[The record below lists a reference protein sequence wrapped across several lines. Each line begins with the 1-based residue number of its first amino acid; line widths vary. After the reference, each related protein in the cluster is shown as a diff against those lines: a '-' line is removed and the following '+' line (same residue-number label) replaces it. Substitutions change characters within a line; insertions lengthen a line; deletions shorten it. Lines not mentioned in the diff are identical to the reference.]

1 MNFSMALKRVAVV
14 LLPLSVWGLALALA
28 PCFTAMAAPT
38 AYQIPNTFVHEVPSK
53 GTNRA
58 YQVWVDLPA
67 SYASGNK
74 QYPVVFVTDPQYA
87 FTLVHGI
94 RHLLGRR
101 GQNIEDFI
109 LVGLALPANEDA
121 SESRS
126 RDYTPTNALK
136 NPKRRADQYGANVYG
151 EAQAYRH
158 YVESE
163 VFPLIASQYRADM
176 SRKVFIGHSYG
187 ALWGATTLLSKPDMF
202 QAYILGS
209 PSFWFDD
216 KVIFRLEQH
225 YATNH
230 KDLKAQVLLFAGS
243 FETPGPG
250 PRHYKDT
257 DLVGDMQRFKDVL
270 KRRQYPSLQLKGDVV
285 QGEDHFTVYTAVVG
299 RGLLKILPG
308 YGPYISG

>member
-1 MNFSMALKRVAVV
+1 L
-14 LLPLSVWGLALALA
+14 
-28 PCFTAMAAPT
+28 
-38 AYQIPNTFVHEVPSK
+38 PSK
-53 GTNRA
+53 STHRT

-67 SYASGNK
+67 SYAIGNK

-109 LVGLALPANEDA
+109 LVGLALPTNEDA
-121 SESRS
+121 AESRS
-126 RDYTPTNALK
+126 RDYTPTNALA
-136 NPKRRADQYGANVYG
+136 NPKRRPSQYGAKAYG
-151 EAQAYRH
+151 EAAAYRD
-158 YVESE
+158 YVDSE

-187 ALWGATTLLSKPDMF
+187 ALWGAATLLAKPGMF

-216 KVIFRLEQH
+216 KVIFQLEQQ
-225 YATNH
+225 YAASH

-250 PRHYKDT
+250 PRYYKDT
-257 DLVGDMQRFKDVL
+257 DLVGDMKRFRDVL
-270 KRRQYPSLQLKGDVV
+270 ARRQYPGLQLGGEVV
-285 QGEDHFTVYTAVVG
+285 QGEDHFTVFTALVG
-299 RGLLKILPG
+299 RGLLKVLPG

>member
-1 MNFSMALKRVAVV
+1 MNYSMTLKRAAAV
-14 LLPLSVWGLALALA
+14 LPLLLALALA
-28 PCFTAMAAPT
+28 PCATVLAAP
-38 AYQIPNTFVHEVPSK
+38 APYQIPNTFVHEVPSK

-67 SYASGNK
+67 SYASGSK
-74 QYPVVFVTDPQYA
+74 QYPVVFVADPQYA
-87 FTLVHGI
+87 FTLLHGI

-121 SESRS
+121 AESRS

-136 NPKRRADQYGANVYG
+136 NPKRRSDQYGAKAYG
-151 EAQAYRH
+151 EAAAYRD

-163 VFPLIASQYRADM
+163 VFPLLASQYRADM

-187 ALWGATTLLSKPDMF
+187 ALWGAATLFAKPGMF

-209 PSFWFDD
+209 ASFWFDD
-216 KVIFRLEQH
+216 KVIFRLEQQ
-225 YATNH
+225 YAANH
-230 KDLKAQVLLFAGS
+230 QDLKAQVLLFAGS

-250 PRHYKDT
+250 PRYYKDT
-257 DLVGDMQRFKDVL
+257 DLVGDMKRFKDVL
-270 KRRQYPSLQLKGDVV
+270 ARRRYPGLQLGGEVV
-285 QGEDHFTVYTAVVG
+285 QGEDHFTVFTALVG
-299 RGLLKILPG
+299 RGLLKVLPG
-308 YGPYISG
+308 HGPYISG

>member
-1 MNFSMALKRVAVV
+1 MINLNSLKQAGTV
-14 LLPLSVWGLALALA
+14 LPSLLVWWLALNLCV
-28 PCFTAMAAPT
+28 PAMATPT
-38 AYQIPNTFVHEVPSK
+38 AYQMPNTFVHQLPSK
-53 GTNRA
+53 STNRA

-67 SYASGNK
+67 SYTGGKK

-121 SESRS
+121 AESRS
-126 RDYTPTNALK
+126 RDYTPSNALI
-136 NPKRRADQYGANVYG
+136 NPK
-151 EAQAYRH
+151 
-158 YVESE
+158 
-163 VFPLIASQYRADM
+163 PSQYRADM

-187 ALWGATTLLSKPDMF
+187 ALWGAATLLTKPDMF

-209 PSFWFDD
+209 PSLWFDD
-216 KVIFRLEQH
+216 KVIFQLEQQ

-230 KDLKAQVLLFAGS
+230 KDLKAKVLLFAGS

-250 PRHYKDT
+250 PRYYKDT
-257 DLVGDMQRFKDVL
+257 DLVGDLKRLKDVL
-270 KRRQYPSLQLKGDVV
+270 VRRRYPGLHLEGEVV
-285 QGEDHFTVYTAVVG
+285 QGEDHFTVYPALVG
-299 RGLLKILPG
+299 RGLLKVLPG

>member
-1 MNFSMALKRVAVV
+1 MINLNSLKQAGTV
-14 LLPLSVWGLALALA
+14 LPSLLVWWLALNLCV
-28 PCFTAMAAPT
+28 PAMATPT
-38 AYQIPNTFVHEVPSK
+38 AYQMPNTFVHQLPSK
-53 GTNRA
+53 STNRA

-67 SYASGNK
+67 SYTGGKK

-121 SESRS
+121 AESHS
-126 RDYTPTNALK
+126 RDYTPSNALI
-136 NPKRRADQYGANVYG
+136 NPKRRSDQYGSKVYG
-151 EAQAYRH
+151 EAQAYRS

-187 ALWGATTLLSKPDMF
+187 ALWGAATLLTKPDMF

-209 PSFWFDD
+209 PSLWFDD
-216 KVIFRLEQH
+216 KVIFQLEQQ

-230 KDLKAQVLLFAGS
+230 KDLKAKVLLFAGS

-250 PRHYKDT
+250 PRYYKDT
-257 DLVGDMQRFKDVL
+257 DLVGDLKRLKDVL
-270 KRRQYPSLQLKGDVV
+270 VRRRYPGLHLEGEVV
-285 QGEDHFTVYTAVVG
+285 QGEDHFTVYPALVG
-299 RGLLKILPG
+299 RGLLKVLPG

>member
-1 MNFSMALKRVAVV
+1 V
-14 LLPLSVWGLALALA
+14 L
-28 PCFTAMAAPT
+28 AAP
-38 AYQIPNTFVHEVPSK
+38 APYQIPNTFVHEVPSK
-53 GTNRA
+53 STNRA

-121 SESRS
+121 AESRS
-126 RDYTPTNALK
+126 RDYTPTNALT
-136 NPKRRADQYGANVYG
+136 NPKRRANQYGAKVYG
-151 EAQAYRH
+151 EAQAYRN

-163 VFPLIASQYRADM
+163 VFPLLASQYRADM

-187 ALWGATTLLSKPDMF
+187 ALWGAATLLAKPEMF

-209 PSFWFDD
+209 ASFWFDD
-216 KVIFRLEQH
+216 KVIFRLEQQ
-225 YATNH
+225 YAANH

-250 PRHYKDT
+250 PRYYKDT
-257 DLVGDMQRFKDVL
+257 DLVGDMKRFRDVL
-270 KRRQYPSLQLKGDVV
+270 ARRRYPGLQLGGEVV
-285 QGEDHFTVYTAVVG
+285 QGEDHFTVYTALVG
-299 RGLLKILPG
+299 RGLLKVLPG
-308 YGPYISG
+308 HGPYISG